1 MKEKQNLLSPTKSY
15 YPQTIN
21 IFICFVSKTN
31 TNTHNTTICILVLF
45 PRQTQIHT
53 QKYNIISIYPC
64 LSLYIYGYVST
75 DVWIILYMQLLFSFF
90 IPFFSL
96 FYCFLSISEV
106 SNFFFCKGP
115 DSKHFKFCRPRG
127 KIKLLFSSKGIL
139 LNTLHLKV

>member
-64 LSLYIYGYVST
+64 LSLYVYGYVST

-90 IPFFSL
+90 IPFQKIQHCVMSMSPLSSL
-96 FYCFLSISEV
+96 QKH
-106 SNFFFCKGP
+106 NFIACIICLQNSG
-115 DSKHFKFCRPRG
+115 H
-127 KIKLLFSSKGIL
+127 I
-139 LNTLHLKV
+139 